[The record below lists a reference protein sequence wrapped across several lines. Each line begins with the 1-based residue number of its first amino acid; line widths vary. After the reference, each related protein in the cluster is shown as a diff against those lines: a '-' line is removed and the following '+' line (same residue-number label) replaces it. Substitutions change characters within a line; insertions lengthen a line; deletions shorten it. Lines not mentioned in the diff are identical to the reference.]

1 MVLSKKKSLI
11 EDRKKQDR
19 EIEMSVSKKFGQ
31 ILTTNKVVEDAYVEL
46 GNTWEIDRI
55 GQLWDSA

>member
-1 MVLSKKKSLI
+1 
-11 EDRKKQDR
+11 
-19 EIEMSVSKKFGQ
+19 MSVSKKFGQ

-55 GQLWDSA
+55 G